1 MTRLRSI
8 TVVVAVVA
16 VALAS
21 VAAAQLQLPRVSPN
35 AAVSQTIGTT
45 EVTINYCRPGV
56 KGRVIWGGLVPF
68 DEVWRTG
75 ANEATRFAV
84 NDDVAINGK
93 PLPAGTY
100 QLATIPNKDSW
111 TVIFNKAADEWGTFN
126 YDPKLDVLRVQVKPQ
141 EATFVERMMFVFD
154 NLTDDSAEAV
164 LRWEKLAVPFTIK
177 VDVKA
182 TTLARAE
189 KAVASAAADDW
200 QTPYEAA
207 AYCFR
212 NDLATDQA
220 SAWLT
225 KSIAVKETPQNLGL
239 KARRLADAGS
249 LDEAIATAKK
259 AVEMG
264 KAAGADTSRLEKLV
278 GEWEAKK
285 K

>member
-1 MTRLRSI
+1 MKRLRTI

-16 VALAS
+16 TALAS
-21 VAAAQLQLPRVSPN
+21 VSAAELQLPRLSPN

-45 EVTINYCRPGV
+45 EIAINYCRPGV
-56 KGRVIWGGLVPF
+56 KGRVIWGDLVPF
-68 DEVWRTG
+68 GEVWRTG

-84 NDDVAINGK
+84 NDNVTIDGK

-100 QLATIPNKDSW
+100 QLATIPGKDGW
-111 TVIFNKAADEWGTFN
+111 TVIFNKAADEWGTYN

-141 EATFVERMMFVFD
+141 EAAFVERMMFVFD
-154 NLTDDSAEAV
+154 NLTDDSGDVV
-164 LRWEKLAVPFTIK
+164 LRWEKLAVPFTVK

-200 QTPYEAA
+200 QTPYQAA

-212 NDLATDQA
+212 SGIATEQA
-220 SAWLT
+220 NAWLER
-225 KSIAVKETPQNLGL
+225 SLGIEQTPQNLGL
-239 KARRLADAGS
+239 KARRLANAGNLDDA
-249 LDEAIATAKK
+249 ITTAKK

-264 KAAGADTSRLEKLV
+264 KASGANTAGLEKLIQ
-278 GEWEAKK
+278 EWEAKK